1 MQYTNL
7 HEGNTYKLQTCM
19 QYTYLHEGNT
29 YKLIFFKGPQ
39 KASPPT
45 RNIIYNQSISCWTP
59 PITFYLYQLQSMCE
73 KKARLSLGLCCFE

>member
-1 MQYTNL
+1 
-7 HEGNTYKLQTCM
+7 M

-45 RNIIYNQSISCWTP
+45 RNIIYNPSAAG
-59 PITFYLYQLQSMCE
+59 LLQLLFICTNFNPCV
-73 KKARLSLGLCCFE
+73 KRKVG

>member
-39 KASPPT
+39 KASPQLGILF
-45 RNIIYNQSISCWTP
+45 IIH
-59 PITFYLYQLQSMCE
+59 QLLDS
-73 KKARLSLGLCCFE
+73 SNYF